1 MVILSMFISNIIE
14 NTYMKFVEA
23 NTIVDLLQYIQSVQ
37 AEGKKYDTVV
47 IPFMD
52 ALSAISKEL

>member
-23 NTIVDLLQYIQSVQ
+23 NTIVDLLQYIQSLQ

-47 IPFMD
+47 IPCMD

>member
-1 MVILSMFISNIIE
+1 MFISNIIE

-23 NTIVDLLQYIQSVQ
+23 NTIVDLLQYIQSLQ

>member
-1 MVILSMFISNIIE
+1 MVTQFIVLFYIIE

-23 NTIVDLLQYIQSVQ
+23 NAIEDLLQYIQSLQ

-52 ALSAISKEL
+52 ALSAISKED

>member
-1 MVILSMFISNIIE
+1 
-14 NTYMKFVEA
+14 MKFVEA
-23 NTIVDLLQYIQSVQ
+23 NTIVDLLQYIQSLQ